1 MADKKSPASGWPLVK
16 GDFHSG
22 DANSPVAVITMGS
35 HLDEQGICDAGA
47 ALCGSCKT
55 ENLGLEK
62 VIANVIA
69 NPNIRFA
76 LLVGTE
82 VKGHLSGQTLVA
94 LHKGGVKEGRVVG
107 AEGAIPFIE
116 NLNDAHIK
124 RFQEQVEIVNIMES
138 EDLGAIK
145 AKINELKGRDP
156 GAFGAEAI
164 VVEVKEAAGGAE
176 ETTGEA
182 QPISGEMAIITARM
196 KVIEKMVVDIGYRN
210 KFAAGVYAGKIEGL
224 MIGLI
229 VSFALIGITYV
240 EVNKMAEDAK
250 STGPVRMVAI
260 DNMVENIRYKSQI
273 LARTNKIDSAVTA
286 TGLVGFI
293 AGLLLALILIVVPAL
308 LMG

>member
-22 DANSPVAVITMGS
+22 DANSPVAVVTMGS

-69 NPNIRFA
+69 NPNIRFM
-76 LLVGTE
+76 LFCGTE
-82 VKGHLSGQTLVA
+82 VKGHLSGQTFGA

-116 NLNDAHIK
+116 NLNDAAIK
-124 RFQEQVEIVNIMES
+124 RFQEQTEIVNIMET
-138 EDLGAIK
+138 EDIGAIK
-145 AKINELKGRDP
+145 AKINELKARDP
-156 GAFGAEAI
+156 GAFAAEAI
-164 VVEVKEAAGGAE
+164 VVEVKEAGGAE
-176 ETTGEA
+176 ETGGEVR
-182 QPISGEMAIITARM
+182 PLSGEMALITARM
-196 KVIEKMVVDIGYRN
+196 KVIEKMVTDIGYRD

-229 VSFALIGITYV
+229 VSFALVGI
-240 EVNKMAEDAK
+240 
-250 STGPVRMVAI
+250 
-260 DNMVENIRYKSQI
+260 
-273 LARTNKIDSAVTA
+273 
-286 TGLVGFI
+286 
-293 AGLLLALILIVVPAL
+293 
-308 LMG
+308 LMMR

>member
-138 EDLGAIK
+138 EDIGAIK
-145 AKINELKGRDP
+145 AKINELKARDP
-156 GAFGAEAI
+156 GAFAADAI

-182 QPISGEMAIITARM
+182 RPISGEMAIITARM

-229 VSFALIGITYV
+229 ISFALVGI
-240 EVNKMAEDAK
+240 
-250 STGPVRMVAI
+250 
-260 DNMVENIRYKSQI
+260 
-273 LARTNKIDSAVTA
+273 
-286 TGLVGFI
+286 
-293 AGLLLALILIVVPAL
+293 
-308 LMG
+308 LMMR

>member
-94 LHKGGVKEGRVVG
+94 LHSGGVKEGRVVG

-116 NLNDAHIK
+116 NLDDAAIK

-138 EDLGAIK
+138 EDIGAIK
-145 AKINELKGRDP
+145 AKINELKGKDP
-156 GAFGAEAI
+156 GAFAADAI
-164 VVEVKEAAGGAE
+164 VVEVKEAAGGE
-176 ETTGEA
+176 EAAGEA
-182 QPISGEMAIITARM
+182 RPLSGEMALITARM
-196 KVIEKMVVDIGYRN
+196 KVIEKMVVDIGYRD

-229 VSFALIGITYV
+229 ISFAL
-240 EVNKMAEDAK
+240 
-250 STGPVRMVAI
+250 
-260 DNMVENIRYKSQI
+260 
-273 LARTNKIDSAVTA
+273 
-286 TGLVGFI
+286 VGF
-293 AGLLLALILIVVPAL
+293 
-308 LMG
+308 LMMG